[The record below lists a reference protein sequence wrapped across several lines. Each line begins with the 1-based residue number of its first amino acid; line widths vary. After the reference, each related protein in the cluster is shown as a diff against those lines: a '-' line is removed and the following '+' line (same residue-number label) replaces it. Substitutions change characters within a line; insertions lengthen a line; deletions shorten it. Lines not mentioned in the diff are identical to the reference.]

1 MNKCPKCGSYIPE
14 GGRICIACGWKPEK
28 NDDKMNDNPLLKYM
42 QDAFEKMSASQQN
55 IDLEENPFREQ
66 ELAALGYLGP
76 MFLYSMYKEKDSEL
90 VRYHANQ
97 AAVLL
102 GLRILCEMFDK
113 LPLIGKP
120 IKKLAGA
127 GLVVLGFL
135 GARNAFANKK
145 EPVPFIGELGIK
157 IIK

>member
-28 NDDKMNDNPLLKYM
+28 NDDMMNDNPILKYM
-42 QDAFEKMSASQQN
+42 QDAFEKMSASQQD

-97 AAVLL
+97 AAMLF

-113 LPLIGKP
+113 LPLLGKP
-120 IKKLAGA
+120 IKKLASA

-135 GARNAFANKK
+135 GARNAFSNKK